1 MKSYKYCIFGIINIK
16 SLKKNQVIIIM
27 EENMIVLIDP

>member
-1 MKSYKYCIFGIINIK
+1 MKSDKYCIFGIINIK

-27 EENMIVLIDP
+27 DENMIVLIDP